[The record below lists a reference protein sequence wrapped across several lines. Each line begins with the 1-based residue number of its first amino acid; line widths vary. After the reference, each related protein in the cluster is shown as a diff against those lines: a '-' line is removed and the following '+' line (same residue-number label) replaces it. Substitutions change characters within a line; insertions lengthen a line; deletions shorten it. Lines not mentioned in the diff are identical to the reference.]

1 MFHTAGGHRARS
13 RSRVHGFGH
22 RGGGGDRAQE
32 KGWLRVPARH
42 VRVCG
47 GGNRLGG
54 SVVAETLDCRRA
66 GWLRLV
72 GRACHAGA
80 ILWRSIYRRCSSRA
94 VGSVPESAT
103 GATNRHRFSRHQRL
117 RQSEP
122 TSLCQPHLRA
132 RAPTQ
137 ECVEDASRFEWQPK
151 SRSAASSKAAPWE
164 AKPAWAC
171 STFTQGE

>member
-1 MFHTAGGHRARS
+1 MNVPHSGGHRARS
-13 RSRVHGFGH
+13 QARCMGLAIAVEEEIAPRKRAGCEFPRRV
-22 RGGGGDRAQE
+22 R
-32 KGWLRVPARH
+32 L
-42 VRVCG
+42 CG

-54 SVVAETLDCRRA
+54 SAVAETLDCRHA

-103 GATNRHRFSRHQRL
+103 AATNRRRFSRHQRL

-132 RAPTQ
+132 RAPTK
-137 ECVEDASRFEWQPK
+137 ECVE
-151 SRSAASSKAAPWE
+151 AAPGSSGSPNRARPPP
-164 AKPAWAC
+164 AKQRLGKPGRLGRAA
-171 STFTQGE
+171 QGG